1 MSTLLTV
8 RDHVADFAENK
19 DVARRLRRTVIAPTV
34 KSGEVVELDF
44 AGVSIATQ
52 SFIHALLGEVIR
64 DQPERALELLVF
76 RNCSPAVKSTIT
88 LVAEY
93 MQDTTAAPAAR
104 QEEMAAVT
112 GKARDAA
119 RRTRRPRKK

>member
-1 MSTLLTV
+1 LTV
-8 RDHVADFAENK
+8 KDHVADFAENK
-19 DVARRLRRTVIAPTV
+19 DVARELRRTVIAPAV
-34 KSGEVVELDF
+34 KAGKVVELDF
-44 AGVSIATQ
+44 VGVGIATQ

-64 DQPERALELLVF
+64 EQPGKALKLLTF

-93 MQDTTAAPAAR
+93 MQDTNVAPVARREEVTAAA
-104 QEEMAAVT
+104 
-112 GKARDAA
+112 GKARSTP

>member
-1 MSTLLTV
+1 M
-8 RDHVADFAENK
+8 ADFAENK
-19 DVARRLRRTVIAPTV
+19 DVARELRRTVIAPAV
-34 KSGEVVELDF
+34 KAGKVVELDF
-44 AGVSIATQ
+44 VGVGIATQ

-64 DQPERALELLVF
+64 EQPGKALKLLTF

-93 MQDTTAAPAAR
+93 MQDTNVAPVARREEVTAAA
-104 QEEMAAVT
+104 
-112 GKARDAA
+112 GKARSTP